1 MKTPAIIC
9 VDDEKI
15 VLSSLKAELKKYFGD
30 KFIIEVAESGA
41 DALLIINELLA
52 NNHEVPLVISDY
64 VMPEMKGDELLKLLH
79 ERSPKT
85 RKILLTGQA
94 TLEGVVNSINWAHL
108 YRYMSK
114 PWDPKDLLMTV
125 TEAIR
130 SYEQSEQLEIKNH
143 ELEEFTQVLEQR
155 VLDRTEMISLQK
167 VVIEKNRNK
176 IVQSIHYAKRI
187 QQAVLPTAEFA
198 TSIVANHFILFKPK
212 DIVSGDFYFMA
223 KRKNWLLIAVAD
235 CTGHGVPG
243 AFMSMLSASFLNEIV
258 LKDDIISASQV
269 LDELRSYIIHSLRQ
283 NGTSGE
289 QSDGM
294 DIAFIVINTIPLDKE
309 QLNLNE
315 EWKEEG
321 IETFEL
327 QYAGAY
333 NPLYIIKKLK
343 KELIEEPS
351 QPFKLFEF
359 KGDKMPVSIHIKMSA
374 FTNKT
379 IHIQT
384 GDIIYMMSDGFKDQF
399 GGPKDTMF
407 LGKNLKNLLLDN
419 CTKSMEEQRDLLDLT
434 IEAWKNHDAN
444 HCEQTDDIT
453 IMGIKI

>member
-15 VLSSLKAELKKYFGD
+15 VLSSLKVELKKHFGD

-41 DALLIINELLA
+41 DALHIVNDLIA

-79 ERSPKT
+79 EKLPKT

-125 TEAIR
+125 TEAVR
-130 SYEQSEQLEIKNH
+130 SYNQSEELELKNH

-155 VLDRTEMISLQK
+155 VLDRTEMILFQK
-167 VVIEKNRNK
+167 DEIEKHRNK

-198 TSIVANHFILFKPK
+198 NSILANHFILFKPK

-258 LKDDIISASQV
+258 LKDDIITASQV
-269 LDELRSYIIHSLRQ
+269 LDELRSYIIHSLKQ

-289 QSDGM
+289 QTDGM
-294 DIAFIVINTIPLDKE
+294 DIAFIVINTIPLE
-309 QLNLNE
+309 REHLNLNE
-315 EWKEEG
+315 EWQEEG
-321 IETFEL
+321 VETFEL

-343 KELIEEPS
+343 SEMIDDS
-351 QPFKLFEF
+351 SIPFKLFEF
-359 KGDKMPVSIHIKMSA
+359 KGDKMPVSIHVKMPA

-384 GDIIYMMSDGFKDQF
+384 GDIIYLMSDGFKDQF
-399 GGPKDTMF
+399 GGPNDSKY
-407 LGKNLKNLLLDN
+407 LGKNLKTLLLNN
-419 CTKSMEEQRDLLDLT
+419 CTKSMAEQRDMLDLT
-434 IEAWKNHDAN
+434 IEAWKNHDAK
-444 HCEQTDDIT
+444 CGEQTDDIT